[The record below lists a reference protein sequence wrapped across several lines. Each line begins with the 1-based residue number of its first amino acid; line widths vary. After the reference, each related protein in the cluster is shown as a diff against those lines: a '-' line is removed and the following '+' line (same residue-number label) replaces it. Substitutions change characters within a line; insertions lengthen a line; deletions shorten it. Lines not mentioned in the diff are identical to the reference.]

1 MTRGIALVTGA
12 GQGLGL
18 ALSRQLAAADYTVVL
33 TARSFDK
40 AGKAELQVKGEV
52 VPMSLDLERESDML
66 RVRDELKERF
76 GKLDVLVNNAG
87 INLKDQ
93 PDKERFNKVF
103 RIADFDV
110 DEMQG
115 MMRANALLPTLLV
128 RHLLPLLRAAEPG
141 RVINISSWLGS
152 IGEKAGP
159 GHYGYAGSKSLL
171 NMMTK
176 AAALELAGQGVYVAS
191 VNPGWMRTKMGGDSA
206 TLSPDE
212 SAAGI
217 VANVIDKLD
226 AERTGRFYN
235 WDGSEHPW

>member
-33 TARSFDK
+33 TARSFEK
-40 AGKAELQVKGEV
+40 AGKAETEVQGEV

-66 RVRDELKERF
+66 RVRDELQARF

-87 INLKDQ
+87 VNLKDQ

-115 MMRANALLPTLLV
+115 MLRANALLPTLLV
-128 RHLLPLLRAAEPG
+128 RHLLPLLREAMPG

-159 GHYGYAGSKSLL
+159 GHYGYAGSKALL

-176 AAALELAGQGVYVAS
+176 AAALELAGQGVYFAA

-206 TLSPDE
+206 TLTPDE

-226 AERTGRFYN
+226 GERTGRFFN
-235 WDGSEHPW
+235 WDGSVHPW